1 MARKLIVDGKEIEA
15 DDNIT
20 LLQACE
26 QAGAEIPR
34 FCYHERLSVA
44 GNCRMCLVE
53 WVGAPK
59 PQASCALQVRD
70 IMPNKDG
77 TPAKINTTS
86 PYARKA
92 REGVMEFLLINHP
105 LDCPI
110 CDQGGECD
118 LQDQAMGYGRA
129 AFHRFNENKRAVED
143 KYMGPLVK
151 TIMTRCIQCTRCV
164 RFATEVAG
172 VPDLGA
178 TGRGEDMEITTYLEK
193 AFASELSGNV
203 VDLCPVGA
211 LTSKP
216 YAFNA
221 RPWELRKTESIDVM
235 DAQGCNIRV
244 DTRGPQVMRVLP
256 RLNEEVNEEWISDKA
271 RHACDGLSRQRLDR
285 PYVRVNGK
293 LKPATWNEA
302 FAAIAAKVQESSGKK
317 MAAIVGD
324 LAAAEEIKALK
335 DLMKALGVVNLDCR
349 QDGAK
354 IGGGARQTYLF
365 NTTIAGVEAADAI
378 LLVGA
383 NPRWDAPVLNARI
396 RKTWLASPLKVANIG
411 PAVDLTYPVEQ
422 LGADIATLEAVAN
435 GSHAFAQVLKD
446 AKRPMIVLG
455 SGALTR
461 TDGAAILKLAA
472 KIAGD
477 TGMIGPAG
485 TPAEGGWNGFNILHT
500 AASRVAALDLGF
512 LPEEGARDVAGIVD
526 GAQKGEIDFIYLLG
540 ADEFDVAHLGRAFI
554 VYQGSHGDAGA
565 HHADVI
571 LPGAAYTEK
580 DGLYVNFE
588 GRVQSAE
595 RAGFPPGEAKEDWA
609 ILRALSEVL
618 GHKLPY
624 DDRAQLRAA
633 ILRDVP
639 HFKMLGEAP
648 VHADTAA
655 ATWEGIG
662 QSGPLDARAAG
673 RHHRLLSDQ
682 PDRARQRDHGAVRP
696 RIRARNQDGGGIRW
710 RSFPSGIGCCF
721 GAALWLGLVPQPGL
735 LHSADLRGA
744 DAGGGRGHSGRPQ
757 DLGGGADAARP
768 QCGGPLRPAADLC
781 RPVQVPVQGSDH
793 PGGRQQGDLHDRAAG
808 HRDPGL
814 CRLGGGADH
823 WVVADINVGILYLF
837 AMSSLGVYGIIMAG
851 WASNSK
857 YPFLSAL
864 RAAAQMVSYEVSIGF
879 VIITV
884 LLFAGSLNL
893 SDIVRAQGTGAFTLL
908 HWNVFSI
915 LFPMLPIFFV
925 SALAETNRPPF
936 DLVEAESELVAGF
949 FVEYSST
956 PFLLFFLGEYLS
968 IVLMCAMCS
977 ILFLGGWLPPLNIWP
992 FTAVPGIIWFLLKIC
1007 FFFFMFAMVKAM
1019 VPRYRYDQLMRL
1031 GWKVFLPTSL
1041 LWVVLTASWVLFV
1054 RPHL

>member
-1 MARKLIVDGKEIEA
+1 MATRKLIVDGKEIEA
-15 DDNIT
+15 DESIT

-59 PQASCALQVRD
+59 PQASCALQVKD
-70 IMPNKDG
+70 IFPNKDG

-143 KYMGPLVK
+143 KYMGPLVA

-221 RPWELRKTESIDVM
+221 RPWELRKTESVDVM

-244 DTRGPQVMRVLP
+244 DARGPQVMRVLP

-271 RHACDGLSRQRLDR
+271 RHACDGLVRQRLDR
-285 PYVRVNGK
+285 PYIRVNGK
-293 LKPATWNEA
+293 LKPASWSEA
-302 FAAIAAKVQESSGKK
+302 FAAVAARVKATTPEK

-324 LAAAEEIKALK
+324 LPAAEEIKALK
-335 DLMKALGVVNLDCR
+335 DLMGRLGVTNLDCR

-354 IGGGARQTYLF
+354 IGISPSGERLPRQTYLF
-365 NTTIAGVEAADAI
+365 NSTIAGVEAADAI

-396 RKTWLASPLKVANIG
+396 RKAWLASGVKIANIG
-411 PAVDLTYPVEQ
+411 PAVDLTYPAQQ
-422 LGADIATLEAVAN
+422 LGTDIAVLDQIAG
-435 GSHAFAQVLKD
+435 GSHDFAKVLTD

-455 SGALTR
+455 SGVLTR
-461 TDGAAILKLAA
+461 KDGAAILKLAA

-485 TPAEGGWNGFNILHT
+485 THAEGGWNGFNILHT

-512 LPEEGARDVAGIVD
+512 LPGVAGRDVARIVD

-540 ADEFDVAHLGRAFI
+540 ADEFDVAHLGRAFV

-588 GRVQSAE
+588 GRVQRGR
-595 RAGFPPGEAKEDWA
+595 RATFPPGEAKEDWA
-609 ILRALSEVL
+609 ILRALSDVL
-618 GHKLPY
+618 GVKLPY
-624 DDRAQLRAA
+624 DDRAQLVAA
-633 ILRDVP
+633 IHKDVA
-639 HFKMLGEAP
+639 HFATLNAAP
-648 VHADTAA
+648 VHADTSA
-655 ATWEGIG
+655 ATWGNIG
-662 QSGPLDARAAG
+662 ESGALDSAPVAAAITDYYLTNAVARA
-673 RHHRLLSDQ
+673 SET
-682 PDRARQRDHGAVRP
+682 
-696 RIRARNQDGGGIRW
+696 
-710 RSFPSGIGCCF
+710 
-721 GAALWLGLVPQPGL
+721 
-735 LHSADLRGA
+735 
-744 DAGGGRGHSGRPQ
+744 
-757 DLGGGADAARP
+757 
-768 QCGGPLRPAADLC
+768 
-781 RPVQVPVQGSDH
+781 
-793 PGGRQQGDLHDRAAG
+793 
-808 HRDPGL
+808 
-814 CRLGGGADH
+814 
-823 WVVADINVGILYLF
+823 
-837 AMSSLGVYGIIMAG
+837 MAKC
-851 WASNSK
+851 S
-857 YPFLSAL
+857 
-864 RAAAQMVSYEVSIGF
+864 Q
-879 VIITV
+879 
-884 LLFAGSLNL
+884 
-893 SDIVRAQGTGAFTLL
+893 
-908 HWNVFSI
+908 
-915 LFPMLPIFFV
+915 
-925 SALAETNRPPF
+925 
-936 DLVEAESELVAGF
+936 ELVHGQAKMAA
-949 FVEYSST
+949 E
-956 PFLLFFLGEYLS
+956 
-968 IVLMCAMCS
+968 
-977 ILFLGGWLPPLNIWP
+977 
-992 FTAVPGIIWFLLKIC
+992 
-1007 FFFFMFAMVKAM
+1007 
-1019 VPRYRYDQLMRL
+1019 
-1031 GWKVFLPTSL
+1031 
-1041 LWVVLTASWVLFV
+1041 
-1054 RPHL
+1054 

>member
-1 MARKLIVDGKEIEA
+1 MATRKLIVDGKEIEA
-15 DDNIT
+15 EENIT

-59 PQASCALQVRD
+59 PQASCALQVKD
-70 IMPNKDG
+70 IFPNKDG

-143 KYMGPLVK
+143 KYMGPLVA
-151 TIMTRCIQCTRCV
+151 TVMTRCIQCTRCV

-256 RLNEEVNEEWISDKA
+256 RLNEEVNEEWVSDKG
-271 RHACDGLSRQRLDR
+271 RHACDGLNRQRLDR

-293 LKPATWNEA
+293 LKPVRWAEA
-302 FAAIAAKVQESSGKK
+302 FAAIAAKIRTTTQAK
-317 MAAIVGD
+317 MAAVVGD

-335 DLMKALGVVNLDCR
+335 DLMSALNVQNLDCR

-354 IGGGARQTYLF
+354 VSGGPRQTYLF
-365 NTTIAGVEAADAI
+365 NSTIAGVEAADAI

-396 RKTWLASPLKVANIG
+396 RKAWLASPLKIANIG
-411 PAVDLTYPVEQ
+411 VGVDLTYPVEQ
-422 LGADIATLEAVAN
+422 LGTDIGVLEAIAE
-435 GSHAFAQVLKD
+435 GSHAFAKVLKD
-446 AKRPMIVLG
+446 AKRPMIILG
-455 SGALTR
+455 AGALNR
-461 TDGAAILKLAA
+461 ADGAAILHLAA
-472 KIAGD
+472 RIADD

-485 TPAEGGWNGFNILHT
+485 SPAEGGWNGFNILHT

-512 LPEEGARDVAGIVD
+512 LPGAHGRDVAGIVD

-540 ADEFDVAHLGRAFI
+540 ADEFDVAHLGRAFV

-580 DGLYVNFE
+580 EGLYVNFE
-588 GRVQSAE
+588 GRVQRAE
-595 RAGFPPGEAKEDWA
+595 RAAFPPGEAKADWT
-609 ILRALSEVL
+609 ILRALSEQL

-624 DDRAQLRAA
+624 DDLTALRAA
-633 ILRDVP
+633 IVKQAP
-639 HFKMLGEAP
+639 HFAETGKAP

-655 ATWEGIG
+655 STWTSIGTEGRLERTQALTAAI
-662 QSGPLDARAAG
+662 SDYYFTNPIARASETMAKCSQEFVTG
-673 RHHRLLSDQ
+673 TSKM
-682 PDRARQRDHGAVRP
+682 
-696 RIRARNQDGGGIRW
+696 
-710 RSFPSGIGCCF
+710 
-721 GAALWLGLVPQPGL
+721 AA
-735 LHSADLRGA
+735 
-744 DAGGGRGHSGRPQ
+744 
-757 DLGGGADAARP
+757 
-768 QCGGPLRPAADLC
+768 
-781 RPVQVPVQGSDH
+781 
-793 PGGRQQGDLHDRAAG
+793 
-808 HRDPGL
+808 
-814 CRLGGGADH
+814 
-823 WVVADINVGILYLF
+823 
-837 AMSSLGVYGIIMAG
+837 
-851 WASNSK
+851 
-857 YPFLSAL
+857 
-864 RAAAQMVSYEVSIGF
+864 E
-879 VIITV
+879 
-884 LLFAGSLNL
+884 
-893 SDIVRAQGTGAFTLL
+893 
-908 HWNVFSI
+908 
-915 LFPMLPIFFV
+915 
-925 SALAETNRPPF
+925 
-936 DLVEAESELVAGF
+936 
-949 FVEYSST
+949 
-956 PFLLFFLGEYLS
+956 
-968 IVLMCAMCS
+968 
-977 ILFLGGWLPPLNIWP
+977 
-992 FTAVPGIIWFLLKIC
+992 
-1007 FFFFMFAMVKAM
+1007 
-1019 VPRYRYDQLMRL
+1019 
-1031 GWKVFLPTSL
+1031 
-1041 LWVVLTASWVLFV
+1041 
-1054 RPHL
+1054 